1 MTNPIA
7 FYVFIA
13 LFAISSFVHLA
24 FCFLENEKMR
34 AITKCFPLVFLAVA
48 AFVGFPNVP
57 MLGIALICGA
67 IGDAVLLRKK
77 DRGVLLLLGAM
88 FFMVNHALFIA
99 SMLTLAGP
107 LEIGYYIALG
117 CYYVLFLAMIP
128 LSLKIVKKVYLGIG
142 MALYFA
148 ALTSDT
154 LVSIFLLVNGHQGLF
169 FLALGGAF
177 MFLLSDSIL
186 GYTMFKKDIKRRDF
200 YIMLTYLGAQVL
212 IFCGIVFGL
221 IG

>member
-1 MTNPIA
+1 MSNPIA
-7 FYVFIA
+7 FYIFIS
-13 LFAISSFVHLA
+13 LFGLSSLVHLV
-24 FCFLENEKMR
+24 FCFLEKENLR
-34 AITKCFPLVFLAVA
+34 RLSKCFPLLFLAIA
-48 AFVGFPNVP
+48 LFVGYPNLP

-67 IGDAVLLRKK
+67 IGDAFLLWKK
-77 DRGVLLLLGAM
+77 DRGIMLLLGAM

-107 LEIGYYIALG
+107 LEIGYYIALA

-154 LVSIFLLVNGHQGLF
+154 LVSVFLLINGHLGLF
-169 FLALGGAF
+169 FLALAGALS
-177 MFLLSDSIL
+177 FLLSDSIL
-186 GYTMFKKDIKRRDF
+186 GFTMFKKDIKRRDF

-212 IFCGIVFGL
+212 IFCGIIFGL